1 MKRILAIVLAV
12 TTLLSITSF
21 SVSANDYREF
31 AVEDLKPQWPIKSE
45 RIFYLTGIDYYK
57 SGGKH
62 NGIDIGNN
70 GGSTAEAMGE
80 NIYPV
85 AEGIVSGAGYDNS
98 MGYYVKITHT
108 VNGKQYY
115 SRYMHFLKD
124 SIPSNIK
131 KGVTVYKDTV
141 IGRMGNTGQSG
152 GTHLHFDI
160 ANTDSG
166 SYEQLSKIRGYTFD
180 YYINNPSS
188 LKNVRFS
195 ASWDSNNGSKKSCYW
210 NWIVANSERIN
221 GEYAIKSH
229 TCPTELNKNNYATLN
244 GILGACRGCG
254 KAYNWQAT
262 FQKTTTQVYELK
274 NSNKND
280 KVIVRSAPYEDAK
293 EQSNRV
299 NKKFTVVGTVTN
311 AYGNKWYV
319 VDYQDDVK
327 KMCYTAYVYGK
338 NIDDKY
344 VMTSSTA
351 EAKKYD
357 SGNTSTKKHTHNYN
371 YDNGRCYCGEQ
382 KQVIQQTYD
391 ESTLKINLTQY
402 PSQHTQGNNFGLRGT
417 ISSNYKIKKIYG
429 YIKQNGNVIQ
439 STEDTPNSK
448 SVDVKKQNLNNNL
461 IFDRLSLGNYTLEVQ
476 AVDASGNSIRVSK
489 DFTVVG
495 KVVRA
500 ESTLSI
506 NLEKYPVTLNAG
518 SGFGLR
524 GSVNSNYDISVVRG
538 YVINSNGQTVL
549 SSKDT
554 PYSSSLNIKS
564 ARLNND
570 LVFNNLSAGNYT
582 LKIVA
587 TDTSGRTVEV
597 SKGFSVVSPQK
608 SNDSSLSI
616 NLDSYPVTLTLG
628 TSYGLRGSITS
639 NYDISLVR
647 GYVINSNG
655 QTVLSS
661 KDTPYSTHMN
671 IRYANLNEDLI
682 FNNLS
687 VGSYIMKV
695 VAVDASGRTVEATKN
710 FTVKA
715 ISSYVDDAPNGNG
728 VTGIVDIPSN
738 WENLSIRSGPS
749 TNYQIVGSMND
760 GVKCTVYPNKTVNG
774 WYYVNYNGIWGY
786 ASGNQININTS
797 SDDTQTIVPVSPPVV
812 QTSIRFELEAIPKGN
827 MPYGKSFTLK
837 GWFRSDSAIAEARA
851 YILDANKNIVMQ
863 SGKASSTTSNYKIQG
878 YMLDKAMK
886 FNELSPGGYYLKYY
900 VRDANGDTATW
911 MSDMFYIVK

>member
-1 MKRILAIVLAV
+1 MKK
-12 TTLLSITSF
+12 LLSIILATIISLSTLCNVAF
-21 SVSANDYREF
+21 ATGDYNSYRAEVDKLNGMDIPTQKQAHRMENSSGICNVVAATQLLNRRVAYDLGNNYNSSSNISLSSVITQCGNTVHQVDVVKSGSNRIWYSYSGNGTVQWYNYSYTMPNGFKYAIKLVKKSQIKGDFNEYLTNLLMQHPEGVHYRTPKGSGGHCIVITDFVKNGSSYTYYAIDGTDYRNNGE
-31 AVEDLKPQWPIKSE
+31 E
-45 RIFYLTGIDYYK
+45 REEWTK
-57 SGGKH
+57 TSTVWH
-62 NGIDIGNN
+62 NGAKDLYNDMDYIAYID
-70 GGSTAEAMGE
+70 
-80 NIYPV
+80 
-85 AEGIVSGAGYDNS
+85 
-98 MGYYVKITHT
+98 
-108 VNGKQYY
+108 
-115 SRYMHFLKD
+115 
-124 SIPSNIK
+124 
-131 KGVTVYKDTV
+131 
-141 IGRMGNTGQSG
+141 
-152 GTHLHFDI
+152 
-160 ANTDSG
+160 
-166 SYEQLSKIRGYTFD
+166 
-180 YYINNPSS
+180 
-188 LKNVRFS
+188 
-195 ASWDSNNGSKKSCYW
+195 
-210 NWIVANSERIN
+210 VANSQI
-221 GEYAIKSH
+221 H
-229 TCPTELNKNNYATLN
+229 TCPDNLTKENYATLN
-244 GILGACRGCG
+244 GVLGACRGCG

-293 EQSNRV
+293 ELSNRV

-382 KQVIQQTYD
+382 KQVAQQTYD

-461 IFDRLSLGNYTLEVQ
+461 IFDRLSPGNYTLEVQ

-495 KVVRA
+495 EVVRA

-582 LKIVA
+582 LKVVA
-587 TDTSGRTVEV
+587 TDSSGRTVEV

-608 SNDSSLSI
+608 SNNSTLSI
-616 NLDSYPVTLTLG
+616 NLEKYPVTLKVG
-628 TSYGLRGSITS
+628 SSYGLRGSITS
-639 NYDISLVR
+639 NYNISVVR
-647 GYVINSNG
+647 GYVTNSSG

-661 KDTPYSTHMN
+661 KDTPNSTYMD
-671 IRYANLNEDLI
+671 IKPSNLNWDLV

-687 VGSYIMKV
+687 AGSYTMKV

-715 ISSYVDDAPNGNG
+715 KEVYVDNSPNGNG
-728 VTGIVDIPSN
+728 VTGTVNIPSS
-738 WENLSIRSGPS
+738 WDNLSIRSGPS
-749 TNYQIVGSMND
+749 TNYQIVGSMNN
-760 GVKCTVYPNKTVNG
+760 GAKCTVYPNKTNNG

-786 ASGNQININTS
+786 ASGNQINLNTS
-797 SDDTQTIVPVSPPVV
+797 SSNTQTQNTRVGIVNIPSSWDNL
-812 QTSIRFELEAIPKGN
+812 SIRSGPSTNYQIVGSMNQGVRCTVYPDKTSN
-827 MPYGKSFTLK
+827 
-837 GWFRSDSAIAEARA
+837 GWYYVEYNGVRGYA
-851 YILDANKNIVMQ
+851 
-863 SGKASSTTSNYKIQG
+863 SGKQINLQ
-878 YMLDKAMK
+878 
-886 FNELSPGGYYLKYY
+886 
-900 VRDANGDTATW
+900 
-911 MSDMFYIVK
+911 